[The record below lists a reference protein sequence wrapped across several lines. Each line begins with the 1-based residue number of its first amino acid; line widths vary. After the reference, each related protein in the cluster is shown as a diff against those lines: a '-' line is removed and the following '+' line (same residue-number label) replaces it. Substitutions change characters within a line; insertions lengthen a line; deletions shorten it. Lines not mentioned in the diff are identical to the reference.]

1 MNERMK
7 RTAAMIEHAVLKL
20 AKEAREPRG
29 TATTVGHTIGRL
41 AAHGV
46 GIRIRGGGPHRI
58 NDLQLDVE
66 LYQGR
71 TTAPNP
77 RLRLRWDEENEIPS
91 IAWQNAEQGTRIT
104 MLPAGAAH
112 DEKLLGPEAPDT
124 RLLPTGQWAAETLAS
139 LWTPLAVL
147 WKDKAMQPAI
157 CRTPDLVTLE
167 RLATETD
174 HALRLIS
181 AWSVIGERR
190 LAQLA
195 VELGRKQGA
204 SLTLW
209 WNDDGDGAQNAG
221 PQQVRLETRADG
233 EGRFDEEDGWPELL
247 RLATET
253 ATAGFVLQG
262 GKKVTTTGVA
272 DLCTGIWRERRWR
285 FDSRSAVAET
295 LGAIAKSRETAN
307 RQRAE
312 AAVETGRDG
321 GAWITT

>member
-147 WKDKAMQPAI
+147 WKDKSMQPAI

-221 PQQVRLETRADG
+221 PQQVRRDQGGRRRSLRRGGRLAGIAAARDGDRDRRIRPPRREEGDDDGSRRPVHRNLARA
-233 EGRFDEEDGWPELL
+233 PLAL
-247 RLATET
+247 RLAFGSRRNIGRYREESRDSEPPT
-253 ATAGFVLQG
+253 G
-262 GKKVTTTGVA
+262 GS
-272 DLCTGIWRERRWR
+272 
-285 FDSRSAVAET
+285 SRGD
-295 LGAIAKSRETAN
+295 GA
-307 RQRAE
+307 
-312 AAVETGRDG
+312 
-321 GAWITT
+321 